1 MPLGHKASNKILSN
15 RFVNEEQSSI
25 LFYISLCIGIE
36 LGEIPSFHAMRINR
50 NGFHLQT
57 VFLTNSLYTECSL
70 L

>member
-36 LGEIPSFHAMRINR
+36 LGEIPVFTPCESTAM
-50 NGFHLQT
+50 GST
-57 VFLTNSLYTECSL
+57 YGWYS
-70 L
+70 